1 MGLSSLPLRWVF
13 FAFHFYLR
21 SFGRG
26 GLLLCVA
33 SSLRGPRRGC
43 LSQVKPESWHHRC
56 QASVCS
62 SVASVCS
69 SVLSRHN
76 KDLERRTLKPLARH
90 SSRVLDKRVTAFRRS
105 GITALFYLEDSRRI
119 HPRSIR
125 ACQPKDVKRREW
137 GSTPVR
143 GREGGG
149 ERERDRERARE
160 RAHACGG
167 GQGESPLVPLFMFLP
182 PPGLPCANWATQECC
197 SFYLKSSL
205 GSSDLPLTFLCSIF
219 AGFSRPCLLA
229 TAILDSCFLF

>member
-1 MGLSSLPLRWVF
+1 MSFLLSSFSVLLVSSTMGLSSLPLRWVF

-149 ERERDRERARE
+149 ERERQRERQRE
-160 RAHACGG
+160 SA
-167 GQGESPLVPLFMFLP
+167 
-182 PPGLPCANWATQECC
+182 
-197 SFYLKSSL
+197 
-205 GSSDLPLTFLCSIF
+205 
-219 AGFSRPCLLA
+219 
-229 TAILDSCFLF
+229 